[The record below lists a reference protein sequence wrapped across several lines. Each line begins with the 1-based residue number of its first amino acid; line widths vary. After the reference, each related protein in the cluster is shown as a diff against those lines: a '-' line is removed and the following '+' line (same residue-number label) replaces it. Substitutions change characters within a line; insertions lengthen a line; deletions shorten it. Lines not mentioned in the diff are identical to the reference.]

1 MYAARNTLLGVLHA
15 CLREAGER
23 AKGEGGQGDEEGDA
37 RGKRSKLDCQKSS
50 QAAEE
55 VMIVSRADK

>member
-1 MYAARNTLLGVLHA
+1 M
-15 CLREAGER
+15 RERES
-23 AKGEGGQGDEEGDA
+23 KGDEEGGYREGGEEGKEGDG